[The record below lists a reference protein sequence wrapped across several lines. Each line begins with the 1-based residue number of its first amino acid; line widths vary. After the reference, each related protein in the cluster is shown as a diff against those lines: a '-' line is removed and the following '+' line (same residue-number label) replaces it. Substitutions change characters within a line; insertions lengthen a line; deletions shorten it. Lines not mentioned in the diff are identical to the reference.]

1 MAEQQWVTDF
11 GQYLLVQ
18 RQYSPLTQQA
28 YLEDIADFTNFLTA
42 NGGLASYRQVGRLE
56 IETFLDELTRRQL
69 ARETIS
75 RKISALRSFY
85 RYLENHKLV
94 AGNPF
99 ATVRIKGQAKTLPR
113 FFYEQEMAALF
124 AAVVGDEPVTVRD
137 RALLELFYATGM
149 RVSEVSDL
157 TNAQLDLT
165 MRIVLVHGKG
175 NKDRYVPFGHHAQAA
190 LQQYLQESRP
200 VLMQKLPQGPATHEY
215 VFVNQRGQ
223 QLTSRGIAYIL
234 DRIIKNSSVNSDIHP
249 HMLRHTFATHLLDH
263 GADLRT
269 VQELLGHASLSTTQI
284 YTHVTMQH
292 LQADYRQYFPRAQS
306 ESEPGASSSTT
317 EPPKPNTATDSAASP
332 NSARTDPQAKK
343 KK

>member
-11 GQYLLVQ
+11 GQYLVVQ
-18 RQYSPLTQQA
+18 RQYSVLTQQA
-28 YLEDIADFTNFLTA
+28 YLEDIADFTKFLVN
-42 NGGLASYRQVGRLE
+42 NGGLNSYTQVGRLE
-56 IETFLDELTRRQL
+56 IETFLDELTRRKL

-94 AGNPF
+94 KDNPF

-124 AAVVGDEPVTVRD
+124 DAVTGDDPKALRD
-137 RALLELFYATGM
+137 SALLELFYATGM

-157 TNAQLDLT
+157 TLAQLDLT

-175 NKDRYVPFGHHAQAA
+175 NKDRYVPFGHHAQQA
-190 LQQYLQESRP
+190 LQRYLKEARP
-200 VLMQKLPQGPATHEY
+200 VLLEKLAQGAVAHDY
-215 VFVNQRGQ
+215 VFVNLRGQ

-234 DRIIKNSSVNSDIHP
+234 DQIVKRSSLKSDIHP

-284 YTHVTMQH
+284 YTHVTMKH
-292 LQADYRQYFPRAQS
+292 LQADYRRYFPRAQAADPS
-306 ESEPGASSSTT
+306 ARSQVKESPITD
-317 EPPKPNTATDSAASP
+317 PPKAPPES
-332 NSARTDPQAKK
+332 K
-343 KK
+343 